1 MNADDDPE
9 ARIRELERP
18 LSDFARP
25 VELTAP
31 TVAVDGQARSRSGN
45 GRGLVI
51 VVSVIAAAVV
61 IAGAVAVFLASHDLI
76 SSESGRPTRSSGFT
90 PIPVPPDAEPA
101 PVPAPPV
108 AASPAVPVPDS
119 SVTLTIA
126 GAGENKTLACDGRYV
141 SVSGVSNT
149 VELTGQCAGLT
160 VSGIGNVITVDSTP
174 KVTASGLNN
183 RVTYRS
189 GNPDVSTSG
198 FDNVVERG

>member
-1 MNADDDPE
+1 MNSDDDPE

-18 LSDFARP
+18 LSDFAGP

-31 TVAVDGQARSRSGN
+31 SVGADWQGPPRSGT
-45 GRGLVI
+45 GRGI
-51 VVSVIAAAVV
+51 AIAVSVVAAVV
-61 IAGAVAVFLASHDLI
+61 VMSAAVAVFLVSRGSTSTAPGRATMPSGGAAAS
-76 SSESGRPTRSSGFT
+76 SS
-90 PIPVPPDAEPA
+90 EPA

-108 AASPAVPVPDS
+108 AASPAIPVPDS
-119 SVTLTIA
+119 SVTITIA
-126 GAGENKTLACDGRYV
+126 GAGENKTLACAGRYV
-141 SVSGVSNT
+141 SVSGVRNT

-160 VSGIGNVITVDSTP
+160 VSGIGNVITVDATP

-189 GNPDVSTSG
+189 GNPVISTSG